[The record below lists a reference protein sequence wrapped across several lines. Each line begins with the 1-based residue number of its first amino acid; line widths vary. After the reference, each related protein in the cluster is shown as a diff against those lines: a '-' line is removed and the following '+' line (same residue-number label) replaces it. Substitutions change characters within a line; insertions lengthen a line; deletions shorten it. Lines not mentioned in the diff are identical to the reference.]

1 MRISKPIFL
10 GFYRGALTR
19 QRSLCSAGRRYRALP
34 LPFGNSETSGTGH
47 ESLLFTRFASAG
59 HGWSSA
65 FGSLDQGL
73 WSFQFYHIPGRIG
86 QVLAQPLMP
95 EPSIPAHCCRGGRF
109 HCRWLQCLFQQ
120 EWFLMV
126 AGQRNVN
133 STSSFC
139 STTSPM
145 VVGSAISSSQGA
157 PLPPPRPTL

>member
-95 EPSIPAHCCRGGRF
+95 EPSATTDCQGYDTPLSFPLTSADVVAREPSIPAHFCRGGRF
-109 HCRWLQCLFQQ
+109 HCRWFQCL
-120 EWFLMV
+120 
-126 AGQRNVN
+126 
-133 STSSFC
+133 
-139 STTSPM
+139 
-145 VVGSAISSSQGA
+145 
-157 PLPPPRPTL
+157 